1 VLESI
6 ILHYKKEEKG
16 GIKMEEII
24 EAKRSLG
31 DGRWDKILKRKMV
44 ELSFADNYEEA
55 KDEWET
61 TGKVYKHSHYGQE
74 PDWVQ
79 ETGHLG
85 YCLCG
90 RNIAYHFQ
98 VENTVT
104 GVKEVVGSD
113 HIGSYLIIRQIM
125 KDTNLKQEDITDAM
139 VEDWLKARIQTMKSD
154 AWWEENGEHFN
165 EMFTA
170 IQQLDARINVKNKQ
184 YASRGGGFEL
194 EYYMH
199 STLMTRAKGKFGD
212 YGYQM
217 ASIVWRWNHAD
228 NPKNQVTKYG
238 YPNDRLWADLNL
250 FYALREVHQATVD
263 KEDEQLAKYTQEYHD
278 NLRLKAKR
286 AEEYREKRRLENLAW
301 EAGREERER
310 LAKIE
315 KEKEEKLRQIR
326 LAKRQERALAILE
339 RADETFEEMK
349 DYYGFPDYDINKLQS
364 HEITS
369 LATIK
374 DMLVEGV
381 MLEKSHLDTLRRI
394 FKKSNPAG

>member
-1 VLESI
+1 
-6 ILHYKKEEKG
+6 
-16 GIKMEEII
+16 MEEII
-24 EAKRSLG
+24 EAKRDLG
-31 DGRWDKILKRKMV
+31 EGRWDKILKRKMV
-44 ELSFADNYEEA
+44 ELSFADTYNEA

-125 KDTNLKQEDITDAM
+125 KDANLRQEDITDAM
-139 VEDWLKARIQTMKSD
+139 VEDWLKVRIQTMKSD
-154 AWWEENGEHFN
+154 AWWKENGEHFN

-184 YASRGGGFEL
+184 YATKWKASSQDN

-199 STLMTRAKGKFGD
+199 SALMTRAKGKFGD

-217 ASIVWRWNHAD
+217 ASIVWRWNHLD
-228 NPKNQVTKYG
+228 NSKNQVIKYG

-263 KEDEQLAKYTQEYHD
+263 KEDEDIQVQQRIYNESRKREAE
-278 NLRLKAKR
+278 R
-286 AEEYREKRRLENLAW
+286 AERFREKRRLENLAW

-310 LAKIE
+310 LQAIQ
-315 KEKEEKLRQIR
+315 EEKVKKAKVAR
-326 LAKRQERALAILE
+326 LKHRRKVAMELFEKKSERFLMMCDYYNMPYEIDMSQLDNHQLYSLSVIKEMIEEGRALQ
-339 RADETFEEMK
+339 
-349 DYYGFPDYDINKLQS
+349 P
-364 HEITS
+364 
-369 LATIK
+369 
-374 DMLVEGV
+374 
-381 MLEKSHLDTLRRI
+381 SHLITLKRI
-394 FKKSNPAG
+394 LGGNINE

>member
-1 VLESI
+1 
-6 ILHYKKEEKG
+6 
-16 GIKMEEII
+16 MEEII

-31 DGRWDKILKRKMV
+31 NGRWDKILKRKMV

-61 TGKVYKHSHYGQE
+61 TGKVYKHTHYGQE

-79 ETGHLG
+79 DTGHLG

-125 KDTNLKQEDITDAM
+125 KNTNLKQEDITDAM
-139 VEDWLKARIQTMKSD
+139 VEDWLKNRIQTMKSD

-170 IQQLDARINVKNKQ
+170 IQDLDARINVKDKNL
-184 YASRGGGFEL
+184 ARNNAG
-194 EYYMH
+194 YYMY
-199 STLMTRAKGKFGD
+199 SRLMTRAKGKFGD
-212 YGYQM
+212 YGYKM
-217 ASIVWRWNHAD
+217 ASIVWRWNHVD

-250 FYALREVHQATVD
+250 FYALRAVHQAVVD
-263 KEDEQLAKYTQEYHD
+263 KENEMIKRHDDMRRVQMEREAK
-278 NLRLKAKR
+278 K
-286 AEEYREKRRLENLAW
+286 AEEYREKRRLQNLAW

-310 LAKIE
+310 LAKIQQAE
-315 KEKEEKLRQIR
+315 NEKLRLIR
-326 LAKRQERALAILE
+326 LERKQKQALAILE
-339 RADETFEEMK
+339 RVDETFEDMK
-349 DYYGFPDYDINKLQS
+349 DYYGFPDYDIDKLQS
-364 HEITS
+364 HEIRS

-374 DMLVEGV
+374 DMLAVGTELSAG
-381 MLEKSHLDTLRRI
+381 HLATLRRI
-394 FKKSNPAG
+394 FNKSNPAG

>member
-1 VLESI
+1 
-6 ILHYKKEEKG
+6 
-16 GIKMEEII
+16 MEEII

-31 DGRWDKILKRKMV
+31 NGRWDKILKRKMV
-44 ELSFADNYEEA
+44 ELSFADTYEEA

-61 TGKVYKHSHYGQE
+61 TGKVCKHTHYGQE

-79 ETGHLG
+79 DTGHLG

-125 KDTNLKQEDITDAM
+125 KNTNLRQEDITDAM
-139 VEDWLKARIQTMKSD
+139 VEDWLKNRIQTMKSD

-170 IQQLDARINVKNKQ
+170 IQDLDARINVKDKSLARNN
-184 YASRGGGFEL
+184 AGH
-194 EYYMH
+194 YMH
-199 STLMTRAKGKFGD
+199 SRLMTRAKGKFGD
-212 YGYQM
+212 YGYKM

-250 FYALREVHQATVD
+250 FYALRAVHQEVVD
-263 KEDEQLAKYTQEYHD
+263 KENKMIKRHNDNYKAMLAE
-278 NLRLKAKR
+278 KAKK
-286 AEEYREKRRLENLAW
+286 AEEYREKRRLENIAW

-310 LAKIE
+310 QARIE
-315 KEKEEKLRQIR
+315 QKQRQKLRR
-326 LAKRQERALAILE
+326 ALLVKRHKRALAILE

-349 DYYGFPDYDINKLQS
+349 DYYGFPDYDITKLES

-374 DMLVEGV
+374 DMLAEGKK
-381 MLEKSHLDTLRRI
+381 LENAHLKTLKRI
-394 FKKSNPAG
+394 FDKSSPAG

>member
-1 VLESI
+1 
-6 ILHYKKEEKG
+6 
-16 GIKMEEII
+16 MEEII

-31 DGRWDKILKRKMV
+31 NGRWDKILKRKMV

-61 TGKVYKHSHYGQE
+61 TGKVYKHTHYGQE

-79 ETGHLG
+79 DTGHLG

-125 KDTNLKQEDITDAM
+125 KNTNLKQEDITDAM
-139 VEDWLKARIQTMKSD
+139 VEDWLKNRIQTMKSD

-170 IQQLDARINVKNKQ
+170 IQDLDARINVKDKNL
-184 YASRGGGFEL
+184 ARNNAG
-194 EYYMH
+194 YYMY
-199 STLMTRAKGKFGD
+199 SRLMTRAKGKFGD
-212 YGYQM
+212 HGYKM
-217 ASIVWRWNHAD
+217 ASIVWRWNHVD

-250 FYALREVHQATVD
+250 FYALRAVHQAVVD
-263 KEDEQLAKYTQEYHD
+263 KENEMIKRHDDMRRVQMEREAK
-278 NLRLKAKR
+278 K
-286 AEEYREKRRLENLAW
+286 AEEYREKRRLQNLAW

-310 LAKIE
+310 LAKIQQAE
-315 KEKEEKLRQIR
+315 NEKLRLIR
-326 LAKRQERALAILE
+326 LERKQKQALAILE
-339 RADETFEEMK
+339 RVDETFEDMK
-349 DYYGFPDYDINKLQS
+349 DYYGFPDYDIDKLQS
-364 HEITS
+364 HEIRS

-374 DMLVEGV
+374 DMLAVGTELSSG
-381 MLEKSHLDTLRRI
+381 HLATLRRI
-394 FKKSNPAG
+394 FNKSNPAG

>member
-1 VLESI
+1 
-6 ILHYKKEEKG
+6 
-16 GIKMEEII
+16 MEEII
-24 EAKRSLG
+24 EAKRELG
-31 DGRWDKILKRKMV
+31 EGRWDKILKRKMV
-44 ELSFADNYEEA
+44 ELSFADTYSEA

-125 KDTNLKQEDITDAM
+125 KDANLRQEDITDAM
-139 VEDWLKARIQTMKSD
+139 VEDWLKVRIQTMKSD

-170 IQQLDARINVKNKQ
+170 IQQLDARINVKDKLLHISQ
-184 YASRGGGFEL
+184 VIG
-194 EYYMH
+194 YYTH
-199 STLMTRAKGKFGD
+199 SNLMTRAKGKFGD

-228 NPKNQVTKYG
+228 NSKNQVTKYG

-263 KEDEQLAKYTQEYHD
+263 NEDKDIQIQQRFYNESKKRESE
-278 NLRLKAKR
+278 R
-286 AEEYREKRRLENLAW
+286 AERFREKRRLENLAW

-310 LAKIE
+310 LATIRENERKILQAANSKRRRE
-315 KEKEEKLRQIR
+315 KAKELFEKKSEQFL
-326 LAKRQERALAILE
+326 
-339 RADETFEEMK
+339 MMC
-349 DYYGFPDYDINKLQS
+349 DYYNMPSEIDTDDLSNHELYSITVIKEMIEEGRTLQS
-364 HEITS
+364 
-369 LATIK
+369 
-374 DMLVEGV
+374 
-381 MLEKSHLDTLRRI
+381 SHLMTLKRI
-394 FKKSNPAG
+394 LGGNINE

>member
-1 VLESI
+1 MSAQDQKIE
-6 ILHYKKEEKG
+6 

-31 DGRWDKILKRKMV
+31 NGRWDKILKRKMV

-61 TGKVYKHSHYGQE
+61 TGKVYKHTHYGQE

-125 KDTNLKQEDITDAM
+125 KNTNLRQEDITDAM
-139 VEDWLKARIQTMKSD
+139 VEDWLKNRIQTMKSD

-170 IQQLDARINVKNKQ
+170 IQQLDARINVKDKHLARNT
-184 YASRGGGFEL
+184 AG
-194 EYYMH
+194 YYMH
-199 STLMTRAKGKFGD
+199 SDLMTRAKGKFGD

-217 ASIVWRWNHAD
+217 ASIVWRWNHVD

-250 FYALREVHQATVD
+250 FYALRVVHQGIVD
-263 KEDEQLAKYTQEYHD
+263 KEDEQLKKHNDSYKAMEAA
-278 NLRLKAKR
+278 KAKR
-286 AEEYREKRRLENLAW
+286 AEEYRERRRLENLAW
-301 EAGREERER
+301 EEGREERER
-310 LAKIE
+310 LEKIRALEVRKQQALIKLRREKHE
-315 KEKEEKLRQIR
+315 KEILSASNENYENLKEYYGLPDFIPENHEGHEVRSFVVIKEILMSGQELSASHLRSLKNI
-326 LAKRQERALAILE
+326 LAKVPV
-339 RADETFEEMK
+339 D
-349 DYYGFPDYDINKLQS
+349 
-364 HEITS
+364 
-369 LATIK
+369 
-374 DMLVEGV
+374 
-381 MLEKSHLDTLRRI
+381 
-394 FKKSNPAG
+394 

>member
-1 VLESI
+1 
-6 ILHYKKEEKG
+6 
-16 GIKMEEII
+16 
-24 EAKRSLG
+24 
-31 DGRWDKILKRKMV
+31 MV

-61 TGKVYKHSHYGQE
+61 TGKVYKHTHHGQE
-74 PDWVQ
+74 PDWVKDT
-79 ETGHLG
+79 EHLG

-125 KDTNLKQEDITDAM
+125 KNTNLKQEDITDAM
-139 VEDWLKARIQTMKSD
+139 VEDWLKNRIQSMKSN

-170 IQQLDARINVKNKQ
+170 IQELDARINVKDKGYTQ
-184 YASRGGGFEL
+184 RHTPTGR
-194 EYYMH
+194 EYYMY
-199 STLMTRAKGKFGD
+199 SNLMTRAKGKIGD

-263 KEDEQLAKYTQEYHD
+263 KEDEQMAKYTK
-278 NLRLKAKR
+278 RLVEQDRINAQR
-286 AEEYREKRRLENLAW
+286 AEKLREKRRLEQIAW

-310 LAKIE
+310 LAVIE
-315 KEKEEKLRQIR
+315 QNKNARLHAIRVAERQKATIKHAKE
-326 LAKRQERALAILE
+326 ILSQDSE
-339 RADETFEEMK
+339 VFEQMC
-349 DYYGFPDYDINKLQS
+349 DYYG
-364 HEITS
+364 
-369 LATIK
+369 LAPYFESDEYESPRTTNTCFSER
-374 DMLVEGV
+374 VSFTG
-381 MLEKSHLDTLRRI
+381 R
-394 FKKSNPAG
+394 

>member
-1 VLESI
+1 
-6 ILHYKKEEKG
+6 
-16 GIKMEEII
+16 MEEII

-125 KDTNLKQEDITDAM
+125 KNTNLRQEDITDDM
-139 VEDWLKARIQTMKSD
+139 VEDWLKNRIQTMKSD

-170 IQQLDARINVKNKQ
+170 IQQLDARINVKDKA
-184 YASRGGGFEL
+184 YATKGAGL
-194 EYYMH
+194 QTEYYMH
-199 STLMTRAKGKFGD
+199 SNLMTRAKGKFGD

-263 KEDEQLAKYTQEYHD
+263 KEDEKLAEYTERLAEQ
-278 NLRLKAKR
+278 NRLKARR
-286 AEEYREKRRLENLAW
+286 AEEYREKRRLQNIAW
-301 EAGREERER
+301 EAGREERQRVAELQRIEDER
-310 LAKIE
+310 KRVVRARKKR
-315 KEKEEKLRQIR
+315 KE
-326 LAKRQERALAILE
+326 ALAILE

-374 DMLVEGV
+374 DMLALGHV
-381 MLEKSHLDTLRRI
+381 LEQSHLNTLKRI

>member
-1 VLESI
+1 
-6 ILHYKKEEKG
+6 
-16 GIKMEEII
+16 MEEII

-31 DGRWDKILKRKMV
+31 NGRWDKILKRKMV

-61 TGKVYKHSHYGQE
+61 TGKVYKHTHYGQQ
-74 PDWVQ
+74 PDWVE

-125 KDTNLKQEDITDAM
+125 KNTNLRQEDITDAM
-139 VEDWLKARIQTMKSD
+139 VEDWLKTRIQTMKSD

-165 EMFTA
+165 EMFEA
-170 IQQLDARINVKNKQ
+170 IQQLDARINVKDKH
-184 YASRGGGFEL
+184 YTTRGGGL
-194 EYYMH
+194 SVEYYMH
-199 STLMTRAKGKFGD
+199 SNLMTRAKGKFGD

-250 FYALREVHQATVD
+250 FYALRHVHQATVD
-263 KEDEQLAKYTQEYHD
+263 KEDEQLAKYTE
-278 NLRLKAKR
+278 RLVEQNRFKAKQ
-286 AEEYREKRRLENLAW
+286 AEEYREKRRLQNLAW

-310 LAKIE
+310 LAEQARIE
-315 KEKEEKLRQIR
+315 EEKQRRIR
-326 LAKRQERALAILE
+326 AIKKRKQALAILE

-349 DYYGFPDYDINKLQS
+349 DYYGFPDYDVNKLQS

-374 DMLVEGV
+374 DMLALGHA
-381 MLEKSHLDTLRRI
+381 LEQSHLTALRRI
-394 FKKSNPAG
+394 FNKSNPAG

>member
-1 VLESI
+1 
-6 ILHYKKEEKG
+6 
-16 GIKMEEII
+16 MEEII

-31 DGRWDKILKRKMV
+31 NGRWDKILKRKMV
-44 ELSFADNYEEA
+44 ELSFADDYEEA

-61 TGKVYKHSHYGQE
+61 TGKVYKHTHYGQE
-74 PDWVQ
+74 PDWVTD
-79 ETGHLG
+79 TGHLG

-125 KDTNLKQEDITDAM
+125 KNTNLKQEDITDAM
-139 VEDWLKARIQTMKSD
+139 VENWLKNRIQSMKSN

-170 IQQLDARINVKNKQ
+170 IQDLDARINVKDKSL
-184 YASRGGGFEL
+184 ARSHTGGH
-194 EYYMH
+194 YMH
-199 STLMTRAKGKFGD
+199 SKLMTRAKGKFGD
-212 YGYQM
+212 YGYKM
-217 ASIVWRWNHAD
+217 ASIVWRWNHVD

-250 FYALREVHQATVD
+250 FYALRAVHQAVVD
-263 KEDEQLAKYTQEYHD
+263 KENEMIKRHD
-278 NLRLKAKR
+278 DMRRVQMERKAKK
-286 AEEYREKRRLENLAW
+286 AEEHREKRRLQNLAW

-310 LAKIE
+310 LAKIQE
-315 KEKEEKLRQIR
+315 AENEKLRLMR
-326 LAKRQERALAILE
+326 LERKQKQALAILE
-339 RADETFEEMK
+339 RVDETFEDMK
-349 DYYGFPDYDINKLQS
+349 DYYGFPDYDIDKLQS
-364 HEITS
+364 HEIRS

-374 DMLVEGV
+374 DMLAVGKP
-381 MLEKSHLDTLRRI
+381 LSKGHLATLRRI
-394 FKKSNPAG
+394 FNKSNPAG

>member
-1 VLESI
+1 
-6 ILHYKKEEKG
+6 
-16 GIKMEEII
+16 MEEII

-31 DGRWDKILKRKMV
+31 NGRWDKILKRKMV

-61 TGKVYKHSHYGQE
+61 TGKVYKHTHYGQQ
-74 PDWVQ
+74 PDWAE

-125 KDTNLKQEDITDAM
+125 KNTNLRQEDITDAM
-139 VEDWLKARIQTMKSD
+139 VEDWLKIRIQTMKSD

-165 EMFTA
+165 EMFEA

-184 YASRGGGFEL
+184 YSTRGGGL
-194 EYYMH
+194 NTEYYMY
-199 STLMTRAKGKFGD
+199 SNLMTRAKGKFGD

-217 ASIVWRWNHAD
+217 ASIVWRWNHVD

-250 FYALREVHQATVD
+250 FYALRVVHQATVD
-263 KEDEQLAKYTQEYHD
+263 KEDEGLAKYTERLAEQ
-278 NLRLKAKR
+278 NRLKAKR
-286 AEEYREKRRLENLAW
+286 AEEYREKRRLANLAW

-310 LAKIE
+310 LAEQQRIEEEKQRRIRAIE
-315 KEKEEKLRQIR
+315 KKKQ
-326 LAKRQERALAILE
+326 ALVILE

-349 DYYGFPDYDINKLQS
+349 DYYGFPDYDVNKLQS

-374 DMLVEGV
+374 DMLALGQV
-381 MLEKSHLDTLRRI
+381 LLPAHLNALRRI
-394 FKKSNPAG
+394 FNKSNPAG

>member
-1 VLESI
+1 
-6 ILHYKKEEKG
+6 
-16 GIKMEEII
+16 MEEII

-31 DGRWDKILKRKMV
+31 NGRWDKILKRKMV

-61 TGKVYKHSHYGQE
+61 TGKVYKHTHYGQE

-79 ETGHLG
+79 DTGHLG

-125 KDTNLKQEDITDAM
+125 KNTNLKQEDITDAM
-139 VEDWLKARIQTMKSD
+139 VEDWLKNRIQTMKSD

-170 IQQLDARINVKNKQ
+170 IQDLDARINVKDKNL
-184 YASRGGGFEL
+184 ARNNAG
-194 EYYMH
+194 YYMY
-199 STLMTRAKGKFGD
+199 SRLMTRAKGKFGD
-212 YGYQM
+212 YGYKM
-217 ASIVWRWNHAD
+217 ASIVWRWNHVD

-250 FYALREVHQATVD
+250 FYALRAVHQAVVD
-263 KEDEQLAKYTQEYHD
+263 KENEMIKRHDDMRRVQMEREAK
-278 NLRLKAKR
+278 K
-286 AEEYREKRRLENLAW
+286 AEEYREKRRLQNLAW

-310 LAKIE
+310 LAKIQE
-315 KEKEEKLRQIR
+315 AENEKLRLIR
-326 LAKRQERALAILE
+326 LERKQKQALAILE
-339 RADETFEEMK
+339 RVDETFEDMK
-349 DYYGFPDYDINKLQS
+349 DYYGFPDYDIDKLQS
-364 HEITS
+364 HEIRS

-374 DMLVEGV
+374 DMLAVGTELSAG
-381 MLEKSHLDTLRRI
+381 HLATLRRI
-394 FKKSNPAG
+394 FNKSNPAG

>member
-1 VLESI
+1 
-6 ILHYKKEEKG
+6 
-16 GIKMEEII
+16 MEEII

-31 DGRWDKILKRKMV
+31 NGRWDKILKRKMV

-61 TGKVYKHSHYGQE
+61 TGKVYKHTHYGQE

-79 ETGHLG
+79 DTGHLG

-125 KDTNLKQEDITDAM
+125 KNTNLKQEDITDAM
-139 VEDWLKARIQTMKSD
+139 VEDWLKNRIQTMKSD

-170 IQQLDARINVKNKQ
+170 IQDLDARINVKDKNL
-184 YASRGGGFEL
+184 ARNNAG
-194 EYYMH
+194 YYMY
-199 STLMTRAKGKFGD
+199 SRLMTRAKGKFGD
-212 YGYQM
+212 HGYKM
-217 ASIVWRWNHAD
+217 ASIVWRWNHVD

-250 FYALREVHQATVD
+250 FYALRAVHQAVVD
-263 KEDEQLAKYTQEYHD
+263 KENEMIKRHDDMRRVQMEREAK
-278 NLRLKAKR
+278 K
-286 AEEYREKRRLENLAW
+286 AEEYREKRRLQNLAW

-310 LAKIE
+310 LAKIQQAE
-315 KEKEEKLRQIR
+315 NEKLRLIR
-326 LAKRQERALAILE
+326 LERKQKQALAILE
-339 RADETFEEMK
+339 RVDETFEDMK
-349 DYYGFPDYDINKLQS
+349 DYYGFPDYDIDKLQS
-364 HEITS
+364 HEIRS

-374 DMLVEGV
+374 DMLAVGTELSAG
-381 MLEKSHLDTLRRI
+381 HLATLRRI
-394 FKKSNPAG
+394 FNKSNPAG

>member
-1 VLESI
+1 
-6 ILHYKKEEKG
+6 
-16 GIKMEEII
+16 MEEII

-31 DGRWDKILKRKMV
+31 NGRWDKILKRKMV

-61 TGKVYKHSHYGQE
+61 TGKVYKHTHYGQE
-74 PDWVQ
+74 PDWVTD
-79 ETGHLG
+79 TGHLG

-125 KDTNLKQEDITDAM
+125 KNTNLKQEDITDAM
-139 VEDWLKARIQTMKSD
+139 VEDWLKNHIQTMKSN

-170 IQQLDARINVKNKQ
+170 IQDLDARINVKDKSL
-184 YASRGGGFEL
+184 ARSHAGGH
-194 EYYMH
+194 YMH
-199 STLMTRAKGKFGD
+199 SKLMTRAKGKFGD
-212 YGYQM
+212 YGYKM
-217 ASIVWRWNHAD
+217 ASIVWRWNHVD

-250 FYALREVHQATVD
+250 FYALRAVHQAVVD
-263 KEDEQLAKYTQEYHD
+263 KENEMIKRHDDMRRVQMEREAK
-278 NLRLKAKR
+278 K
-286 AEEYREKRRLENLAW
+286 AEEHREKRRLENLAW

-310 LAKIE
+310 LAKIQE
-315 KEKEEKLRQIR
+315 AEHEKLRLIR
-326 LAKRQERALAILE
+326 LERKQKQALAILE
-339 RADETFEEMK
+339 RVDETFEEMK
-349 DYYGFPDYDINKLQS
+349 DYYGFPDYDIDKLQS
-364 HEITS
+364 HEIRS

-374 DMLVEGV
+374 DMLAVGTELSAG
-381 MLEKSHLDTLRRI
+381 HLATLRRI
-394 FKKSNPAG
+394 FNKSNPAG

>member
-1 VLESI
+1 MLVQDQRIE
-6 ILHYKKEEKG
+6 

-31 DGRWDKILKRKMV
+31 NGRWDKILKRKMV
-44 ELSFADNYEEA
+44 ELSFADTYEEA

-61 TGKVYKHSHYGQE
+61 TGKVYKHTHYGQE

-79 ETGHLG
+79 DTGHLG

-125 KDTNLKQEDITDAM
+125 KNTNLRQEDITDAM
-139 VEDWLKARIQTMKSD
+139 VEDWLKNRIQTMKSD

-170 IQQLDARINVKNKQ
+170 IQDLDARINVKDKE
-184 YASRGGGFEL
+184 YAQRTTATGP
-194 EYYMH
+194 EYYMF
-199 STLMTRAKGKFGD
+199 SNLMTRAKGKFGD

-250 FYALREVHQATVD
+250 FYALRDVHQATVD
-263 KEDEQLAKYTQEYHD
+263 KEDEQLAKYTA
-278 NLRLKAKR
+278 RLVEQIRIRAQR
-286 AEEYREKRRLENLAW
+286 AEQLREKRRLEQIAW
-301 EAGREERER
+301 EEGREERER
-310 LAKIE
+310 LAKIQR
-315 KEKEEKLRQIR
+315 EENQRLNAIR
-326 LAKRQERALAILE
+326 LEAQKKATVKKAKEILSQNSE
-339 RADETFEEMK
+339 DFEQMC
-349 DYYGFPDYDINKLQS
+349 DYYGLAPYFESDAYES
-364 HEITS
+364 HELRTLVSIKEALLKRES
-369 LATIK
+369 LTGAQ
-374 DMLVEGV
+374 L
-381 MLEKSHLDTLRRI
+381 SRLRI
-394 FKKSNPAG
+394 ILGDSSKK

>member
-1 VLESI
+1 
-6 ILHYKKEEKG
+6 
-16 GIKMEEII
+16 MEEII

-31 DGRWDKILKRKMV
+31 NGRWDKILKRKMV
-44 ELSFADNYEEA
+44 ELSFADDYEEA

-61 TGKVYKHSHYGQE
+61 TGKVYKHTHYGQE
-74 PDWVQ
+74 PDWVTD
-79 ETGHLG
+79 TGHLG

-125 KDTNLKQEDITDAM
+125 KNTNLKQEDITDAM
-139 VEDWLKARIQTMKSD
+139 VENWLKNRIQSMKSN

-170 IQQLDARINVKNKQ
+170 IQDLDARINVKDKSL
-184 YASRGGGFEL
+184 ARSHTGGH
-194 EYYMH
+194 YMH
-199 STLMTRAKGKFGD
+199 SKLMTRAKGKFGD
-212 YGYQM
+212 YGYKM
-217 ASIVWRWNHAD
+217 ASIVWRWNHVD

-250 FYALREVHQATVD
+250 FYALRAVHQAVVD
-263 KEDEQLAKYTQEYHD
+263 KENEMIKRHD
-278 NLRLKAKR
+278 DMRRVQMERKAKK
-286 AEEYREKRRLENLAW
+286 AEEHREKRRLQNLAW

-310 LAKIE
+310 LAKIQE
-315 KEKEEKLRQIR
+315 AENEKLRLMR
-326 LAKRQERALAILE
+326 LERKQKQALAILE
-339 RADETFEEMK
+339 RVDETFEDMK
-349 DYYGFPDYDINKLQS
+349 DYYGFPDYDIDKLKS
-364 HEITS
+364 HEIRS

-374 DMLVEGV
+374 DMLAVGKP
-381 MLEKSHLDTLRRI
+381 LSKGHLATLRRI
-394 FKKSNPAG
+394 FNKSNPAG